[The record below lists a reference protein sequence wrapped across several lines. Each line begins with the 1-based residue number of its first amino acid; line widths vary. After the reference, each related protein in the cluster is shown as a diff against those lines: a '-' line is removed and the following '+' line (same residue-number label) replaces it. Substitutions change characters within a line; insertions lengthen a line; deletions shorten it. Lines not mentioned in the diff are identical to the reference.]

1 MGMTIVCCSPGFI
14 FARKVF
20 SSACIFCWRRESGV
34 MAWIVID
41 ESVIIADR
49 RRGLLFNGFW
59 WLVVGYWLLVLGVL
73 SVDNL
78 YLLKNQSFFFINQE
92 EMITFAS
99 KTN

>member
-34 MAWIVID
+34 MVWIAID

-49 RRGLLFNGFW
+49 RRGL
-59 WLVVGYWLLVLGVL
+59 
-73 SVDNL
+73 
-78 YLLKNQSFFFINQE
+78 
-92 EMITFAS
+92 
-99 KTN
+99 